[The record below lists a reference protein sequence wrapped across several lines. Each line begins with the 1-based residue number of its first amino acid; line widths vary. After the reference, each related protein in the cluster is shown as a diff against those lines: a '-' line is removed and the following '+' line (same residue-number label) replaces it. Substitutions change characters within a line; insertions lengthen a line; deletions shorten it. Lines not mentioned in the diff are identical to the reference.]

1 MSLHIQ
7 GSRRLITYRRIPD
20 ADVVAGTARAAR
32 VKENGVSAD
41 ELNPFRKGYFK
52 GFKTAFR
59 EDEKPEAW
67 TSPTIVCLNSQRV
80 TKVNQHMIWHRK
92 LGDQALFPRLRQPRR
107 MRQLH
112 PALRRTGETP
122 RVLPKLECITG
133 TTRGLLPA
141 LHRNKHASR
150 GCSPSRRQRIRST
163 QETAESLL
171 SIVELLT

>member
-59 EDEKPEAW
+59 EDEKPEA
-67 TSPTIVCLNSQRV
+67 
-80 TKVNQHMIWHRK
+80 
-92 LGDQALFPRLRQPRR
+92 
-107 MRQLH
+107 
-112 PALRRTGETP
+112 
-122 RVLPKLECITG
+122 
-133 TTRGLLPA
+133 
-141 LHRNKHASR
+141 
-150 GCSPSRRQRIRST
+150 
-163 QETAESLL
+163 
-171 SIVELLT
+171 